1 VVLGIREISRPLQ
14 FQSSYTLVVHAPWD
28 SFQLEIMPKALAEA
42 ERLRAAVNKRRWDQ
56 IIEILG
62 GSIGQ
67 TDERTAALLLAFDMA
82 LLKLIRGPQSLRAC

>member
-1 VVLGIREISRPLQ
+1 MLGIREISRPLQ
-14 FQSSYTLVVHAPWD
+14 FQSSYTLVVHAPSD

-62 GSIGQ
+62 GSMGQ
-67 TDERTAALLLAFDMA
+67 TDERTAALLLALDMA